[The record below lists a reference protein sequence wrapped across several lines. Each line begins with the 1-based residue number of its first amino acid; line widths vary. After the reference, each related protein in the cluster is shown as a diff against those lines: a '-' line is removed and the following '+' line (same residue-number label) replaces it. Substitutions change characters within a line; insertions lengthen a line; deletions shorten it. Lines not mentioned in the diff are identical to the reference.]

1 MSINY
6 TEKGEALHRVIA
18 DAGHWLEQRD
28 GVWVSDNDAAVQ
40 AIIDAYDPLPPAKS
54 ARLAEIRAEAGRR
67 ILATYPLFVQ
77 SNASLGL
84 LPEAEVLSMTQF
96 IANHID
102 ASNAAEDAV
111 DAATTVAQVNGVTPA
126 WP

>member
-6 TEKGEALHRVIA
+6 TEKGEGQHAAIRA
-18 DAGHWLEQRD
+18 AGHWLEQRD
-28 GVWVSDNDAAVQ
+28 GVWVSDDDVAVQ
-40 AIIDAYDPLPPAKS
+40 AIMDSYDPLPPAK
-54 ARLAEIRAEAGRR
+54 AAKLAEIRAEAGRR
-67 ILATYPLFVQ
+67 ILAAYPAFVQ
-77 SNASLGL
+77 SNAALGL
-84 LPEAEVLSMTQF
+84 LQESEVLAMTAF

-111 DAATTVAQVNGVTPA
+111 DAATTVAQVQGVTPT